1 MGVSELVP
9 LQDAFHKTDVL
20 LEAMAWMQRFRNRLV
35 VIKLGGS
42 ALEDASHVRA
52 ILEDAVF
59 MENVRM
65 RPIIV
70 HGGGKSINAA
80 MKSAGLEPKWVQGRR
95 YTDAATLDIVSRVLA
110 GEIATELVRQIN
122 EMGGRAVGLSYLT
135 RNALVGEKLML
146 PSPDGPLDLGFVGTI
161 VDINRE
167 LILDT
172 CASGAIPVIPSVAV
186 DEQGQRYNVNADT
199 VAAAIATRL
208 DAEKLIFISDI
219 PGILLDR
226 DKPHTR
232 QSRLTVAE
240 CRNLIATGVIS
251 AGMVPKVEGA
261 LDALE
266 AGVKKVHIV
275 DGRLPHS
282 MLCEIYSNEGVGT
295 EIVP

>member
-1 MGVSELVP
+1 MSASAALT
-9 LQDAFHKTDVL
+9 DAFRKTDVL
-20 LEAMAWMQRFRNRLV
+20 LEAMNWMQRFRDRLV

-42 ALEDASHVRA
+42 ALEDAGHVRA
-52 ILEDAVF
+52 ILQDAVF
-59 MENVRM
+59 MEMVRM

-95 YTDAATLDIVSRVLA
+95 YTDEQTLDIVSRVLA
-110 GEIATELVRQIN
+110 GEIATDLVHQIN
-122 EMGGRAVGLSYLT
+122 ELGGRAVGLSYLT
-135 RNALVGEKLML
+135 RNVLTGKRLML
-146 PSPDGPLDLGFVGTI
+146 PSAEGPVDLGFVGTI
-161 VDINRE
+161 VDIDRD
-167 LILDT
+167 LILET
-172 CASGAIPVIPSVAV
+172 VAAGQIPVIPSVAV
-186 DEQGQRYNVNADT
+186 DANGQRYNVNADT

-226 DKPHTR
+226 DKPETR
-232 QSRLTVAE
+232 QSRLTVGE
-240 CRNLIATGVIS
+240 CRALIANGTIS
-251 AGMVPKVEGA
+251 SGMVPKVEGA

-282 MLCEIYSNEGVGT
+282 MLCEIYSNEGIGT